1 MAPFLKSL
9 TGSPKKPDPTAER
22 ILAAGMAE
30 LMEFGFRRTTIED
43 VARRAGVVRMTVY
56 RRFPT
61 KEALMQAIAA
71 RQVREFMLSVD
82 RAVAPGA
89 PIEDRLVEG
98 FAVTLEAIRENRLLR
113 RMMSSDPEATMTV
126 LTVKAEPALA
136 LARMSLA
143 AFIRRNVKTVGRREA
158 DWAAESVLRLLQSF
172 AVTRGSVVP
181 LGDPQGLRD
190 YARRFILPL
199 IAGAKA
205 Q

>member
-1 MAPFLKSL
+1 MGPFLKSL
-9 TGSPKKPDPTAER
+9 TGRPKKPDPTAER

-30 LMEFGFRRTTIED
+30 LMEFGFRRTTIDD

-56 RRFPT
+56 RRFPA

-82 RAVAPGA
+82 RAVAPDA
-89 PIEDRLVEG
+89 PIGDRLVEG
-98 FAVTLEAIRENRLLR
+98 FVVTVGAIRKNRLLG

-136 LARMSLA
+136 LARSYLA
-143 AFIRRNVKTVGRREA
+143 AFIRANVKTAGRKEA

-172 AVTRGSVVP
+172 AVTRGSAIP
-181 LGDPQGLRD
+181 LDDPEGLRD
-190 YARRFILPL
+190 YARKFVLPL
-199 IAGAKA
+199 ILGKNG
-205 Q
+205 